1 MKETLSATTVA
12 VRSRQRAK
20 HGDAVFIRIYDVNY
34 HFPGQSLLARS
45 RQKPAAKT
53 PALAASSFYFRTADT
68 LLLQTR
74 KLCHSLSGETA
85 TKGPSIM
92 AMYVSL
98 LQFTDQGIRNVKDTI
113 KRATA
118 ATAEA
123 EKMGAK
129 IADAF
134 WTMGAYDVV
143 LLLDAPDDE
152 TVSAFSLKLGSLGN
166 VKSQTMRAFRR
177 EEMESILAKVK

>member
-1 MKETLSATTVA
+1 
-12 VRSRQRAK
+12 
-20 HGDAVFIRIYDVNY
+20 
-34 HFPGQSLLARS
+34 
-45 RQKPAAKT
+45 
-53 PALAASSFYFRTADT
+53 
-68 LLLQTR
+68 
-74 KLCHSLSGETA
+74 
-85 TKGPSIM
+85 M

-113 KRATA
+113 KRAA
-118 ATAEA
+118 SATAEA

-129 IADAF
+129 VTDSF

-177 EEMESILAKVK
+177 EEMESILAKTK